1 MIRKMFLWLSWWW
14 RMDYAITCLQSI
26 YSRSREASSSL
37 PHQKKTTCPT
47 SSSFRMCRSF
57 KNKPSIRSLSR
68 FSFYEKIWR
77 TFSILLCTCEEYI
90 VRVKLYYLTVVISKY
105 VFLSILSFFAD
116 NLHIMMTGSPLQ
128 SLLYASLLWL
138 DSLLGI

>member
-1 MIRKMFLWLSWWW
+1 MTVVVVEDGLRNNMPSVN
-14 RMDYAITCLQSI
+14 LQQK
-26 YSRSREASSSL
+26 SRGFFFPSPS
-37 PHQKKTTCPT
+37 KKTTCPT